1 MFNLSADLRLLI
13 FVLWTNNEASLH
25 HIVVMYSTLESNSD
39 TEVPEWKQAV
49 DYPYFSESFLI
60 MIWWFMYSKTTA
72 TPATKIK
79 RRSAGLSCHVT

>member
-1 MFNLSADLRLLI
+1 MFNLSAELRLLI
-13 FVLWTNNEASLH
+13 FVLWKQNETSQH
-25 HIVVMYSTLESNSD
+25 HKVVMFSALESNSD

-60 MIWWFMYSKTTA
+60 MIWWLMSSKTTA